1 MPVVSSQY
9 GDGVPPLQGDGDGRE
24 PVTVCEEHG
33 IGAERVA
40 ALDAAVDRSA
50 AERMV
55 QRHRRHRL
63 NTSRTAAA
71 PADVKQALQLPQT
84 DRATRCVRRNMV
96 NRCTTAGTSCTCKT
110 NREQIEVTE
119 LEG

>member
-71 PADVKQALQLPQT
+71 PAGRRQTSSAAAADGPRDALCPSKH
-84 DRATRCVRRNMV
+84 RGGN
-96 NRCTTAGTSCTCKT
+96 K
-110 NREQIEVTE
+110 
-119 LEG
+119 